1 LIEWCSIIVATE
13 RNRKYVRLS
22 SNFCRSLAH
31 ERRVT
36 QLLPF
41 IGPRD
46 SKFYC
51 LVNDTLVDR
60 EEKQVVHRPNLPFS
74 STYLPPARVSV

>member
-1 LIEWCSIIVATE
+1 MVMIIAATE
-13 RNRKYVRLS
+13 RNRKYVRLA
-22 SNFCRSLAH
+22 SNFCRSLTH

-41 IGPRD
+41 IGQRD
-46 SKFYC
+46 TKFYC

-60 EEKQVVHRPNLPFS
+60 EEKQVVSPFS
-74 STYLPPARVSV
+74 SLLFLSLFFTHVY